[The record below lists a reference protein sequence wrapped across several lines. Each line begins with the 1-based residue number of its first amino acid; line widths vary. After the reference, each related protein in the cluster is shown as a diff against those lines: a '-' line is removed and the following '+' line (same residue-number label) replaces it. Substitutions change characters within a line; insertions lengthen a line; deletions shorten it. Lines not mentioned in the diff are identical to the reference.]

1 MRRCE
6 MDRTIKVTGRGKI
19 AVKPDTIQLNITA
32 EGTFKDYG
40 EIFKRS
46 TEDTEKVRRAI
57 ADAGLDPKE
66 LKTASFGIN
75 TEYEGYNDRNGNWK
89 QRFKGY
95 RYDHRMNLRFP
106 IDNEVLGKVL
116 YELSRCSVAVQFNMM
131 YTVKDVEAVKN
142 DLLAKA
148 VSDSKAKAQV
158 LAEASGVSLGEI
170 VNIDYSWGEL
180 DIYSNPLTF
189 GSKRM
194 NSKMDCDEAAFDLD
208 MEADDI
214 NVQDTVTILW
224 EIK

>member
-1 MRRCE
+1 

-19 AVKPDTIQLNITA
+19 AVKPDTVQLNITA

-40 EIFKRS
+40 ETFKRS

-158 LAEASGVSLGEI
+158 LAEASGVGLGEI

-189 GSKRM
+189 GAMRK

>member
-1 MRRCE
+1 M
-6 MDRTIKVTGRGKI
+6 
-19 AVKPDTIQLNITA
+19 
-32 EGTFKDYG
+32 
-40 EIFKRS
+40 
-46 TEDTEKVRRAI
+46 RRAI

-158 LAEASGVSLGEI
+158 LAEASGVGLGEI